1 MSCFCALT
9 FCFLIAI
16 KFVSPR
22 LTGHLFC
29 ECLLTEFLAAV
40 LIVTQLSAIIC
51 VAGMFLFSPFSRPG
65 KKNSQTDASGA
76 AHALVLLKFGQDG
89 EERASWNVR

>member
-1 MSCFCALT
+1 MSCFGALT

-16 KFVSPR
+16 KFVSPC

-29 ECLLTEFLAAV
+29 NCLLTEFLAAA

-51 VAGMFLFSPFSRPG
+51 VAGMFLFSFFRPG
-65 KKNSQTDASGA
+65 KIHKLMRAVPLKPLFYQ
-76 AHALVLLKFGQDG
+76 VLP
-89 EERASWNVR
+89 RR